1 MKLAWNRNGAAAGW
15 SAIWALALIAGAFLF
30 KHSSQF
36 YWIESAIFVGAI
48 THILWRTEQRGGC
61 C

>member
-1 MKLAWNRNGAAAGW
+1 MKLAWSRNEGAAGW

-30 KHSSQF
+30 RHSPAF
-36 YWIESAIFVGAI
+36 YWIEAPIFVAAI
-48 THILWRTEQRGGC
+48 THILWQTEQRGNC

>member
-1 MKLAWNRNGAAAGW
+1 MKLRWHRDGSAAGW

-30 KHSSQF
+30 KHSGEF
-36 YWIESAIFVGAI
+36 YWIEAAIFAGAI
-48 THILWRTEQRGGC
+48 THILWRSDRRGTC